1 MKYLKSSLAVLAGSL
16 LVYGCDLGYDFENID
31 SSFEARIDNLVVPV
45 NLDELKLE
53 SFIDVEENGVFK
65 VIGTG
70 TERFYAVSQAGSFS
84 SEPFRMEKVSV
95 SSPDLGDV
103 SVSVGIPAPGL
114 AVPGVALS
122 LDIPEVSAPYAF
134 ETPAVD
140 ARIKGITSVKTS
152 GAAVTIDFSLGA
164 VPAGTVVLKNLEIS
178 LPKGLICNE
187 PSSVYDPATGVWKVS
202 EVVVSGGRGK
212 AVLVL
217 DGIDLSGNGNVLFRD
232 SRFVFSGE
240 SAINSGVVAFSPA
253 EGAVLPSAIELSA
266 GFNISTFEVTSV
278 SGTMSYDIE
287 GLGIDPVSL
296 GEMPDF
302 LSGGDCNI
310 ILGNPQLYLKTTNP
324 VYADNISFS
333 TGIELTAYRNNGL
346 DLTYMLDNGRFTIA
360 GDKAVSSYV
369 FAPSSEGLSVPEGFG
384 SPEFVK
390 FSGLANILGV
400 PAGVEGV
407 SGLPDRIGIALDRPM
422 IPLQEIN
429 DFALGR
435 TIDGIAGE
443 YEILAPLALGEGSVI
458 VYSDDITGIM
468 GDEDAELS
476 IDMISINADVANTC
490 PAAIELHATAI
501 DAEGNELAGIG
512 TADCRI
518 EALSSGNKIE
528 LQLKGDIKKLDGI
541 RFKAVLRAGSESLP
555 FSPDQGI
562 TLSNIRIALNGSY
575 LFEL

>member
-16 LVYGCDLGYDFENID
+16 LICGCEPGYDFANID
-31 SSFEARIDNLVVPV
+31 SSFEARLDNLVVPV

-53 SFIDVEENGVFK
+53 SFIDVEENGAFK
-65 VIGTG
+65 IIGAG
-70 TERFYAVSQAGSFS
+70 AERFYAVSQAGSFS
-84 SEPFRMEKVSV
+84 SDPFRMEKVSV
-95 SSPDLGDV
+95 SSPDLGA
-103 SVSVGIPAPGL
+103 VGITIGIPSGGQ
-114 AVPGVALS
+114 AVPGVTLT
-122 LDIPEVSAPYAF
+122 LDIPEVSASYGF
-134 ETPAVD
+134 DTPDVD
-140 ARIKGITSVKTS
+140 PRIKDITSVKTG
-152 GAAVTIDFSLGA
+152 GAVVGIVFSLGS
-164 VPAGTVVLKNLEIS
+164 VPEGRIVLKDLEIR
-178 LPKGLICNE
+178 LPQGLVCDE
-187 PSSVYDPATGVWKVS
+187 PSSVYDPATGIWKVP
-202 EVVVSGGRGK
+202 EVTLAGGKGEAALAIRG
-212 AVLVL
+212 
-217 DGIDLSGNGNVLFRD
+217 INLSDNGNISFR
-232 SRFVFSGE
+232 SNRFFFSGKSE
-240 SAINSGVVAFSPA
+240 INSGSVAFSPA
-253 EGAVLPSAIELSA
+253 EGAVLPSAIDMRVE
-266 GFNISTFEVTSV
+266 FKISTFEVTAV
-278 SGTMSYDIE
+278 SGFLSYDIE

-310 ILGNPQLYLKTTNP
+310 ILGNPQLYLKSTNP
-324 VYADNISFS
+324 VYEDNISFS
-333 TGIELTAYRNNGL
+333 TGIELTAYRDNGPE
-346 DLTYMLDNGRFTIA
+346 LTYSLDNGRFTIA

-384 SPEFVK
+384 APEFVK

-407 SGLPDRIGIALDRPM
+407 SGLPDRIGIVLDRPM

-435 TIDGIAGE
+435 TVDGISGE

-468 GDEDAELS
+468 GDEDAELA
-476 IDMISINADVANTC
+476 IDMISISADVANTC
-490 PAAIELHATAI
+490 PASIELHAAAI
-501 DAEGNELAGIG
+501 DADGNELVGAG

-518 EALSSGNKIE
+518 EALSSGNKLE
-528 LQLKGDIKKLDGI
+528 LQLKGDIKDLDGI

-562 TLSNIRIALNGSY
+562 TLSKIRIALNGSY

>member
-1 MKYLKSSLAVLAGSL
+1 MKCFKSSLAVLTGL
-16 LVYGCDLGYDFENID
+16 LLIYSCDLGYDFENID

-45 NLDELKLE
+45 NLDELRLE
-53 SFIDVEENGVFK
+53 SFIDVEENGAFK
-65 VIGTG
+65 VIGSG
-70 TERFYAVSQAGSFS
+70 ADRFYAVSQAGSFS
-84 SEPFRMEKVSV
+84 SKPFRMEKVSV

-103 SVSVGIPAPGL
+103 SISIGIPSPGL
-114 AVPGVALS
+114 AVPGVTLS
-122 LDIPEVSAPYAF
+122 LDIPEVSAPYVF
-134 ETPAVD
+134 ETPDVD
-140 ARIKGITSVKTS
+140 SRIKGITSVKTG
-152 GAAVTIDFSLGA
+152 GAVVGIVFSLGS
-164 VPAGTVVLKNLEIS
+164 VPAGSIALKNLELR
-178 LPKGLICNE
+178 LPEGLVCDE
-187 PSSVYDPATGVWKVS
+187 PTSVYDPSTGIWKVS
-202 EVVVSGGRGK
+202 EVTLTDGRGE
-212 AVLVL
+212 ASLAIRGL
-217 DGIDLSGNGNVLFRD
+217 NLSDNGNVSFRD
-232 SRFVFSGE
+232 NRFFFSGE
-240 SAINSGVVAFSPA
+240 SAIKSGIVTFSPA
-253 EGAVLPSAIELSA
+253 EGAVLPSAMDLSA
-266 GFNISTFEVTSV
+266 EFNISTFEVTSV
-278 SGTMSYDIE
+278 SGTISYDIE

-324 VYADNISFS
+324 VYENNISFS
-333 TGIELTAYRNNGL
+333 TGIELTAYRDSGSE
-346 DLTYMLDNGRFTIA
+346 LTYALDNDRFTVA

-435 TIDGIAGE
+435 TVDGISGE

-468 GDEDAELS
+468 GDEDAELA
-476 IDMISINADVANTC
+476 IDMISINAEVANTC
-490 PAAIELHATAI
+490 PASIELHATAI
-501 DAEGNELAGIG
+501 DAERNELGGVG

-518 EALSSGNKIE
+518 EALSTGNKIE
-528 LQLKGDIKKLDGI
+528 LQLKGDIKDLDGI

-562 TLSNIRIALNGSY
+562 TLSKIRIALNGSY